1 MGVFDYDIKE
11 TLAVSSRSL
20 VRRAVRKADGLPA
33 IIKSPAQELASSED
47 FWQFEF
53 EFRLLQKLDVPA
65 VVRALGLE
73 RSADSIAL
81 ILEDFGGENPAA
93 SEQGLPLDTFLEI
106 AIQAA
111 RGLGQIHDA
120 NIVHKDVKPSNLLVN
135 ASTGQVKFIDFHLAS
150 ELTSERQELTAISQ
164 IQGSF
169 PYISPEQ
176 TGRMNRELDYRS
188 DYYSLGVTLFELV
201 TGQLPYQAA
210 DAMGF
215 VHAHLSNRAPS
226 ASELRPEVPTM
237 VSEII
242 ARLMAKDPDE
252 RYQSSL
258 GIVSDLERCQ
268 QRWRSAGSVSTF
280 SLGTHD
286 VSERFALPQK
296 LFGRDEETREL
307 LQVFREVCAGQS
319 RLLLISGP
327 SGIGK
332 TSLIQELQRP
342 VTRSNANF
350 VTGKFDQLERHVPYG
365 AFIQALRRLVKQL
378 LFETDARLSEL
389 RRSLS
394 DALGPSAQI
403 IVDLIPELS
412 QIIGARSSNKRP

>member
-1 MGVFDYDIKE
+1 MGVFDYEIKE

-20 VRRAVRKADGLPA
+20 VRRAVRKADGLPV

-53 EFRLLQKLDVPA
+53 EYRLLQKLNVPA
-65 VVRALGLE
+65 VVHAIALE
-73 RSADSIAL
+73 RSADAIAL
-81 ILEDFGGENPAA
+81 ILEDFGGENPATSA
-93 SEQGLPLDTFLEI
+93 PGLPLDDFLQL

-111 RGLGQIHDA
+111 GGLGQIHDA
-120 NIVHKDVKPSNLLVN
+120 NIVHKDVKPSNLLLN
-135 ASTGQVKFIDFHLAS
+135 SSTGQVKFIDFHLAS
-150 ELTSERQELTAISQ
+150 ELTSERQQLTAVSQ

-188 DYYSLGVTLFELV
+188 DYYSLGVTLFELL
-201 TGQLPYQAA
+201 TGQLPFQAA

-215 VHAHLSNRAPS
+215 VHAHLSKRAPA

-268 QRWRSAGSVSTF
+268 NLWRSTGSISAF
-280 SLGTHD
+280 SLGAHD
-286 VSERFALPQK
+286 VSERFAIPQK
-296 LFGRDEETREL
+296 LFGREDETREL
-307 LQVFREVCAGQS
+307 LQVFREV
-319 RLLLISGP
+319 
-327 SGIGK
+327 
-332 TSLIQELQRP
+332 
-342 VTRSNANF
+342 
-350 VTGKFDQLERHVPYG
+350 
-365 AFIQALRRLVKQL
+365 
-378 LFETDARLSEL
+378 
-389 RRSLS
+389 
-394 DALGPSAQI
+394 
-403 IVDLIPELS
+403 
-412 QIIGARSSNKRP
+412 

>member
-20 VRRAVRKADGLPA
+20 VRRAVRKADGLPV

-53 EFRLLQKLDVPA
+53 EYRLLQKLNVPA
-65 VVRALGLE
+65 VVRAIGLE
-73 RSADSIAL
+73 RSADAIAL
-81 ILEDFGGENPAA
+81 ILEDFGGGKPAA
-93 SEQGLPLDTFLEI
+93 SGRGLDLDKFFEI

-111 RGLGQIHDA
+111 QGLGQIHDA

-135 ASTGQVKFIDFHLAS
+135 ATTGQVKFIDFHLAS
-150 ELTSERQELTAISQ
+150 ELTSERQELTAVSQ

-188 DYYSLGVTLFELV
+188 DYYSLGVTLFELL

-215 VHAHLSNRAPS
+215 VHAHLSKRAPS
-226 ASELRPEVPTM
+226 ASQLRPEVPLM

-242 ARLMAKDPDE
+242 AKLMAKDPDE
-252 RYQSSL
+252 RYQSYL

-268 QRWRSAGSVSTF
+268 QRW
-280 SLGTHD
+280 
-286 VSERFALPQK
+286 
-296 LFGRDEETREL
+296 
-307 LQVFREVCAGQS
+307 
-319 RLLLISGP
+319 
-327 SGIGK
+327 
-332 TSLIQELQRP
+332 
-342 VTRSNANF
+342 
-350 VTGKFDQLERHVPYG
+350 
-365 AFIQALRRLVKQL
+365 QA
-378 LFETDARLSEL
+378 A
-389 RRSLS
+389 
-394 DALGPSAQI
+394 
-403 IVDLIPELS
+403 
-412 QIIGARSSNKRP
+412 